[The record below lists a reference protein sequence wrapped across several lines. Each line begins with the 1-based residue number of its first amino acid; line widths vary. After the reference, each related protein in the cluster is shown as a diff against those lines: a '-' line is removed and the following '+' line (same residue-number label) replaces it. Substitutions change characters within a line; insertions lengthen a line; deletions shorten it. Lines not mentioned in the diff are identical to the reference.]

1 MHCYE
6 CAYRTNS
13 RLRVPEGRLFTK
25 IQEAEMQANLLLSS
39 TVVGFVKLIIGDDR
53 YDELPNFESSTV
65 ALCFDNVT

>member
-1 MHCYE
+1 M
-6 CAYRTNS
+6 
-13 RLRVPEGRLFTK
+13 PEGRLFTK